1 MSMIKPKIER
11 VLLIALAV
19 VRNLTRFYEIRLRT
33 IRRLTRTHV
42 RYIHGEG
49 RRVTLGSLNFV
60 SCLNLPV

>member
-11 VLLIALAV
+11 VLLIALTV

-42 RYIHGEG
+42 HYILGEG